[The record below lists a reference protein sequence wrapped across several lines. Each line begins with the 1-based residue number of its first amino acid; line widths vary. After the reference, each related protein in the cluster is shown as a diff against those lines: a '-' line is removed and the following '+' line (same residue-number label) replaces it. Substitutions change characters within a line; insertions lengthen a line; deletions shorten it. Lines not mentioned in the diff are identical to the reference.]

1 MPIAIIEESTGDQQD
16 VSMEWMSSPPVSP
29 QTNGNVL
36 KRKAEEDLTLEG
48 KTDKDVDMEAADEQ
62 EVVIDVKER
71 PVVNGTPE
79 DGTSARPDHSSPQ
92 TRWSRSFNLAA
103 PAVLDLT
110 NLPSSPASPTFPTNL
125 AKRAK
130 AGPSSS
136 SRVTTAKPKKAD
148 GEQKEKKMKPKPE
161 STSTATKK
169 TAAKGKSK
177 SDIVKSGS
185 RS

>member
-1 MPIAIIEESTGDQQD
+1 MGRRSRSISIPSLSTCYLLSRRPTHNSPEVDPGVFPVTLPSMPIAIIEESTGDQQD
-16 VSMEWMSSPPVSP
+16 VSMECMSSPPVSP

-92 TRWSRSFNLAA
+92 TR
-103 PAVLDLT
+103 
-110 NLPSSPASPTFPTNL
+110 
-125 AKRAK
+125 
-130 AGPSSS
+130 
-136 SRVTTAKPKKAD
+136 
-148 GEQKEKKMKPKPE
+148 
-161 STSTATKK
+161 
-169 TAAKGKSK
+169 
-177 SDIVKSGS
+177 
-185 RS
+185 